1 MNDYL
6 RQFPVAV
13 QILFF
18 SLFLSLTNAYS
29 QTGSV
34 SVDFKNASPKEIF
47 ENLESRTPYRF
58 IYQKDIDFSKPLIT
72 LKKDNVSIDA
82 VLNELQ
88 TLTNLNFRR
97 NNTNIAVNK
106 KMASA
111 KNSEIFQE
119 KLSIK
124 MVLHYLV
131 PL

>member
-1 MNDYL
+1 MNDYF
-6 RQFPVAV
+6 RQFPVAI

-18 SLFLSLTNAYS
+18 SIFFGWTNAYS
-29 QTGSV
+29 QTGTV

-72 LKKDNVSIDA
+72 LKKDNVSIDD

-97 NNTNIAVNK
+97 NNTNIP
-106 KMASA
+106 
-111 KNSEIFQE
+111 E
-119 KLSIK
+119 KLLIK
-124 MVLHYLV
+124 TVFHYQAQR
-131 PL
+131 